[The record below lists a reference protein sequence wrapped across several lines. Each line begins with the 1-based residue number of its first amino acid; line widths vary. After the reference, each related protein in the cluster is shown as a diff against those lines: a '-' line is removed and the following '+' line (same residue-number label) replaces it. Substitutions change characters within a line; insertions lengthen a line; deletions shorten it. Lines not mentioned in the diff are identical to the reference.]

1 MIVDILYP
9 IIEHYIGDGVAGV
22 RREDES
28 VSFMTIMGKDGR
40 IEKNQ
45 GGDWDLLVEEEKV
58 AEIEDSLFSIFCEAR
73 KQPPIDVYYKK
84 LIKVK
89 KKKLNYRSSILVDQL
104 IKSLEML
111 ILNMEVKLKNPLN
124 LGPFFIFNSMGR
136 KEVIVLN

>member
-1 MIVDILYP
+1 MVVDILYP

-22 RREDES
+22 RRGEEA
-28 VSFMTIMGKDGR
+28 VLFHTVMGKDGR
-40 IEKNQ
+40 IEKND

-58 AEIEDSLFSIFCEAR
+58 AEIEDGLFSIFCEAK

-84 LIKVK
+84 LLRVK

-111 ILNMEVKLKNPLN
+111 MLNMEVKLKNPITIGPYFVLKC
-124 LGPFFIFNSMGR
+124 LGK